1 MNENFLGVAWQGPHL
16 HFSFMASPKSPP
28 CAVSFLEFAFPPQ
41 AVCLSH
47 FLSLES
53 TYPTDQIPPAHPWIL
68 SLKWEPPWVPEELT
82 LPAVYH
88 QSCCFCLLSLRMHHI
103 PNGFNLCVHFLIK
116 LFGFLLL
123 SCMNCLYF
131 FEIKPFLVASFVN
144 IFCQSIGCLLIL
156 FMVSIVE

>member
-116 LFGFLLL
+116 LFL
-123 SCMNCLYF
+123 SCISPMKQEGSQVLLCPGRTMCLDVH
-131 FEIKPFLVASFVN
+131 LM
-144 IFCQSIGCLLIL
+144 
-156 FMVSIVE
+156 MVEEEVSPV